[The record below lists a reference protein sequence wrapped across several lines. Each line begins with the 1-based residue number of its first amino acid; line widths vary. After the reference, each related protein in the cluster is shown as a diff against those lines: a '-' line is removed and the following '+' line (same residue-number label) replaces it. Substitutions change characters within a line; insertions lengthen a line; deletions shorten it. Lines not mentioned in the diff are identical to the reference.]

1 MKLETLSHLSV
12 LNIRYENIES
22 PVSAMQI
29 LYSIFPSSTFFSP
42 VSFYPDFFLHFSPTF
57 YPMFFYRWSHTSK
70 GSFMDKSA
78 LTWPGFILGLHVTI
92 LFIAEN
98 VMYCSLTLQNIF
110 LNNKAMLS

>member
-42 VSFYPDFFLHFSPTF
+42 VSFYPDFLLHFSPT
-57 YPMFFYRWSHTSK
+57 FYRWSHTSK